1 MIPGDCHVG
10 PLGLLAMTPIFE
22 NRKQI
27 FHRQKM
33 VEFSF
38 CLCYNGHINSS
49 TQDSYIG
56 NTTASQAVKAGSTP
70 VSCSKGKHHSTEW
83 CFYLAPAE
91 KGVEPA
97 LMRQSSRLLLVDV
110 IRSFIFQRKM
120 ETDSRILGLL
130 QNRKS
135 AQKPSQ
141 SHFVRQLSPR
151 ESQEA
156 VSCTIPASPLG
167 EVAREV

>member
-1 MIPGDCHVG
+1 
-10 PLGLLAMTPIFE
+10 
-22 NRKQI
+22 
-27 FHRQKM
+27 
-33 VEFSF
+33 
-38 CLCYNGHINSS
+38 
-49 TQDSYIG
+49 
-56 NTTASQAVKAGSTP
+56 
-70 VSCSKGKHHSTEW
+70 
-83 CFYLAPAE
+83 
-91 KGVEPA
+91 
-97 LMRQSSRLLLVDV
+97 MRQSSRLLLVDV